1 MCFHYAILCY
11 VLFNLGLSN
20 HVPVYYITLPCIFLY
35 CVCIYIYHIYTCV
48 CDVVVPYW
56 FYSSMLYAVVFYCIF
71 MSCVTLHHGFLLYY
85 SILQVFLFSQCI
97 KQIYHCIRVH
107 PSIYCCII
115 SSCIFKDHTVLFLRC
130 IVAYH
135 GALYTVTSQQVM
147 LFAISKN
154 YIVFACVDLVYNI
167 TSQYN
172 IL

>member
-1 MCFHYAILCY
+1 MLLCPTGFILACCMLLCFTVFSCLALHYTTVFCY
-11 VLFNLGLSN
+11 IT
-20 HVPVYYITLPCIFLY
+20 VYYKCF
-35 CVCIYIYHIYTCV
+35 
-48 CDVVVPYW
+48 
-56 FYSSMLYAVVFYCIF
+56 F
-71 MSCVTLHHGFLLYY
+71 
-85 SILQVFLFSQCI
+85 FSQCI

-172 IL
+172 ILWFFSMKYIVLYCVAYYSTSPGAVSYHIMSYTLYKPSIHCEIHDRC

>member
-1 MCFHYAILCY
+1 MCCLIWVCPTMFQYT
-11 VLFNLGLSN
+11 
-20 HVPVYYITLPCIFLY
+20 TLRCLAFSCTV
-35 CVCIYIYHIYTCV
+35 CVYIYHIYTCV